1 MAAEL
6 DRRGVLQRGE
16 ERVVE
21 RRKDRFL
28 DQGGAIEFVTGGGR
42 GIGRRYSEALAAEG
56 AAVVVADIDPTGA
69 EETAA
74 IVAKDGGTAVGL
86 AVDVSDRDSTLAL
99 AGAVRERFGRAD
111 ILVNNAAIYHSMRMD
126 PQLTVDIDY
135 WRRVFSVNL
144 DGALLMTQ
152 AVAPLMIE
160 AGRGRIVMQNSTAA
174 YLGGGGHYAVSK
186 LALLGLTRGFAKEL
200 GPHGITV
207 NGIAPGVVDTEAT
220 AATVPSAKLAQLAAM
235 TPLPLQATPDDLVG
249 TLLFL
254 CSDAS
259 AWMTGQTLIVDGGFT
274 IQ

>member
-1 MAAEL
+1 MSV
-6 DRRGVLQRGE
+6 DG
-16 ERVVE
+16 RVAV
-21 RRKDRFL
+21 
-28 DQGGAIEFVTGGGR
+28 VTGAAS
-42 GIGRRYSEALAAEG
+42 GIGRATAELLAERGARVVVAGLQPDGLEETVAAITGRGGEAIAVETDISDAAAIEALAAR
-56 AAVVVADIDPTGA
+56 TA
-69 EETAA
+69 EAF
-74 IVAKDGGTAVGL
+74 GG
-86 AVDVSDRDSTLAL
+86 
-99 AGAVRERFGRAD
+99 AD

-160 AGRGRIVMQNSTAA
+160 GGWGRIVMQSSTAA

-220 AATVPSAKLAQLAAM
+220 AATVPAAKLAQLAAM

-259 AWMTGQTLIVDGGFT
+259 AWMTGQTLIVDGGLVVRH
-274 IQ
+274 